1 MRGSDTIRQG
11 KPIEAV
17 ELFAGIGGFRVACD
31 RVGIQTQWANDIDPK
46 AAQVYCDRFGA
57 AQFHLGD
64 LVTLLDSIP
73 PHDLL
78 TAGFPCQPF
87 SSAGKK
93 LGLADPRGTLLGRV
107 VEVLD
112 RHRPPFFVLE
122 NVKRLLSMDRGQ
134 HFATILAALTPLGYW
149 VEWRLLNALQFG
161 LPQNRERLI
170 IIGHRADRPL
180 AYLGLAADFQDL
192 PPFLAVPWSSLAQ
205 LRKRFQNWGLA
216 YNNQFIQ
223 ADLPYF
229 SAHITPPKLSDILE
243 KQPDDRFYFTADT
256 QARIQH
262 SERVDRYIN
271 GVEVLYNQR
280 GGSRMGYSIFGT
292 NGVAPTLTCTT
303 SRHYERYQVGNAFR
317 RLTPVE
323 YARLQGFSDHHCQVI
338 SPYHQYSLYG
348 NAVPPVMIEWVLK
361 QLLNSTGVK
370 LSL

>member
-1 MRGSDTIRQG
+1 MKGA
-11 KPIEAV
+11 PIEAV
-17 ELFAGIGGFRVACD
+17 ELFAGIGGFRIACD
-31 RVGIQTQWANDIDPK
+31 RVGIRTQWANDLDPK
-46 AAQVYCDRFGA
+46 AAQVYCDRFGPA
-57 AQFHLGD
+57 GFHFGD
-64 LVTLLDSIP
+64 LGTVLDTIP
-73 PHDLL
+73 PHDVL

-93 LGLADPRGTLLGRV
+93 LGLADPRGTLFGRV

-112 RHRPPFFVLE
+112 RHRPRFFVLE
-122 NVKRLLSMDRGQ
+122 NVKRLLSMDQGQ
-134 HFATILAALTPLGYW
+134 HFATILSALVSLGYW

-161 LPQNRERLI
+161 LPQNRERLV

-180 AYLGLAADFQDL
+180 AYLGLDADFLDL
-192 PPFLAVPWSSLAQ
+192 QNSLFALQSPLAQ
-205 LRKRFQNWGLA
+205 HGKRFQTWGLA
-216 YNNQFIQ
+216 RQEHFIQ
-223 ADLPYF
+223 ANLPHF
-229 SAHITPPKLSDILE
+229 SAQIPSPKLSAILE
-243 KQPDDRFYFTADT
+243 PQPDDRFYFTEET
-256 QARIQH
+256 QARIEH

-323 YARLQGFSDHHCQVI
+323 YARLQGFPDHHCQVI
-338 SPYHQYSLYG
+338 SPYHQYGLYG

-361 QLLNSTGVK
+361 QLLDSGGVQ